1 MPHEATTT
9 ASPEVVPALVSL
21 HEELGAARFKLLGT
35 AESIGDT
42 TFLHFVRL
50 GYSIPKS
57 HEDVM
62 AQIESDRAAIR
73 LAMERDRG
81 EIQKAVEHLFPSRP
95 AIRH

>member
-1 MPHEATTT
+1 MTREATTPPT
-9 ASPEVVPALVSL
+9 EVVQALVSL

-35 AESIGDT
+35 AEGIGDM
-42 TFLHFVRL
+42 TFLDFVRL

-81 EIQKAVEHLFPSRP
+81 EIQEAVEHLFPGSP

>member
-9 ASPEVVPALVSL
+9 RPEVVHALVSL
-21 HEELGAARFKLLGT
+21 HQELGAARFKLLGT
-35 AESIGDT
+35 AEGIGDT
-42 TFLHFVRL
+42 TFLHLVRL
-50 GYSIPKS
+50 GYSIPKPR
-57 HEDVM
+57 EDVM

-81 EIQKAVEHLFPSRP
+81 EIQEAVEHLFPSSP